1 MAEAAD
7 VPAVTQTPPVKLPE
21 KGKFLLFLLAGQSNM
36 AGRGV
41 VEPEDQVPNPRVL
54 TWTKDGKWVPTVDPI
69 DFRSPS
75 WSRRDCMMVAVGS
88 RSGGLAAAI
97 SALSDGLYFC
107 RFSVIIALFFLIC
120 VLQLPWINQNKD
132 VYSPQSRW

>member
-1 MAEAAD
+1 
-7 VPAVTQTPPVKLPE
+7 
-21 KGKFLLFLLAGQSNM
+21 M

>member
-1 MAEAAD
+1 MQPARGATLETGHDPSPLGRIKRRAA
-7 VPAVTQTPPVKLPE
+7 TQSVHHLPDH
-21 KGKFLLFLLAGQSNM
+21 
-36 AGRGV
+36 RG
-41 VEPEDQVPNPRVL
+41 L
-54 TWTKDGKWVPTVDPI
+54 KPTATSD
-69 DFRSPS
+69 
-75 WSRRDCMMVAVGS
+75 S

-120 VLQLPWINQNKD
+120 VLQLPWINQNQD